1 MKKIKLS
8 NIYYLLNLIWGIC
21 KEQLV
26 WKGLIAFLTS
36 IESFVFNVVFI
47 RIIVDV
53 LAKNGELK
61 EIIWICAI
69 VFFLRM
75 GIGVLKSI
83 YGKRYSKLFEVE
95 INEKIKKKL
104 FIKLCSL
111 NVEYCESKEYQSKYY
126 KMMEKIENTVRMVV
140 DNFFQLSGHLLSMIF
155 ILAYVI
161 SIDPVLVVLIIIPIL
176 TSKAMK
182 VGSKKRYDFD
192 MEVLEAKRKQD
203 YINRVI
209 YLKEYALELRMT
221 SIFGLLKDRYL
232 EASKEIRIVIN
243 QYGFSLAVLRIIS
256 DFIMTTAS
264 LFLSYFYIGWKFFYL
279 KNVEVSEFA
288 VIINAINNMNGKAA
302 MILRNIYVLQ
312 ENSLYVQQLR
322 EFLEY
327 KTSNVE
333 GTGSKNQERISFQQ
347 IDMNN
352 ICYNYPTGTR
362 NAVNNLQ
369 FSINANEKIA
379 VVGPNGSGKSTF
391 IKVLLSLYSPK
402 TGSIVIDG
410 RDIKTMGTENYK
422 NLFCPVFQDFK
433 VYAVS
438 IRDNLLRGETVH
450 DEVLWCGLEA
460 VGLKEEVMMLEH
472 KLDTVLTKETSE
484 DGMVFS
490 GGQLQ
495 RLMVARAFITS
506 APIVILDEPTAALDA
521 ESEKYIYDNIYKLLP
536 HKTVIFVT
544 HRLTATIKAD
554 KILMLEEGDNVE
566 CGTHKELMELQ
577 GKYYRMFNIQAKAY
591 LTDGGI

>member
-8 NIYYLLNLIWGIC
+8 NIHYLLNLIWGIC
-21 KEQLV
+21 KEQLI
-26 WKGLIAFLTS
+26 WNGLIAFLTS
-36 IESFVFNVVFI
+36 IESFIFNVVFI

-61 EIIWICAI
+61 EIIGICAI
-69 VFFLRM
+69 VLFLRM
-75 GIGVLKSI
+75 GIGLLKSI

-104 FIKLCSL
+104 FAKLCSL
-111 NVEYCESKEYQSKYY
+111 NIEYCESKECQSKYY

-140 DNFFQLSGHLLSMIF
+140 DNFFQLIGHLLSMIF
-155 ILAYVI
+155 VLAYVI
-161 SIDPVLVVLIIIPIL
+161 SVDPVLVVLIVIPML

-182 VGSKKRYDFD
+182 VGAKKRYAYD

-221 SIFGLLKDRYL
+221 SIFGLLKDCYL
-232 EASKEIRIVIN
+232 EASKEIRITIN

-256 DFIMTTAS
+256 NFIMTTAS
-264 LFLSYFYIGWKFFYL
+264 LFLSYLYMGWKFFYL
-279 KNVEVSEFA
+279 KNVEVSDFA

-322 EFLEY
+322 DFLEY
-327 KTSNVE
+327 ETSDVE
-333 GTGSKNQERISFQQ
+333 EAGSKSEERIAFQQ
-347 IDMNN
+347 IDVND
-352 ICYNYPTGTR
+352 ICYKYPSGTK
-362 NAVNNLQ
+362 NAVNDLR
-369 FSINANEKIA
+369 FLINANEKIA

-391 IKVLLSLYSPK
+391 IKVLLSLYDPK
-402 TGSIVIDG
+402 AGSIVIDG
-410 RDIKTMGTENYK
+410 MDIKTVGTEKYK
-422 NLFCPVFQDFK
+422 SLFCPVFQDFK

-438 IRDNLLRGETVH
+438 IRDNLLRGETVD
-450 DEVLWCGLEA
+450 DEVLWRGLEA

-472 KLDTVLTKETSE
+472 KLNTVLTKETSE
-484 DGMVFS
+484 EGVVFS

-521 ESEKYIYDNIYKLLP
+521 ESEKDIYDNIYKLLP

-554 KILMLEEGDNVE
+554 KILMLEEGSNVE
-566 CGTHKELMELQ
+566 CGTHKELMGLQ
-577 GKYYRMFNIQAKAY
+577 GKYYKMFHTQAKAY
-591 LTDGGI
+591 FTDGGM